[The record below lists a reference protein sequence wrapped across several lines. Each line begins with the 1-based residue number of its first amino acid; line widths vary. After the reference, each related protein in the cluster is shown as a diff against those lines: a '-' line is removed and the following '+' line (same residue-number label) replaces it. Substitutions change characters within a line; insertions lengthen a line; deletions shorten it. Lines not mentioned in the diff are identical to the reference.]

1 MLGVC
6 YYPEQWPP
14 EMWRDDARRMAEL
27 GIRYVRIA
35 EFAWSRIEPSPG
47 EFAWDWLD
55 DAIATL
61 GAADLQV
68 VMCTPTATPPKWL
81 VDRHPDILAW
91 DSEGRPRRFGS
102 RRHYDFSSPGWQQ
115 QTRRICTR
123 IAERYGQ
130 NQAVVGWQLDNE
142 YGCHDTVLS
151 YSPAAATGFRDWL
164 RDRYGT
170 VDALNAAWGGAF
182 WSQDYRHFEEVDP
195 PNLTVTA
202 PNPSHLLDYRRFASD
217 AVVAYNRLQAD
228 IVRAH
233 SPGRFIAHNFM
244 GFFTEF
250 DHFAVA
256 RDLDVVAW
264 DSYPLG
270 FTDQRMGLSTEDR
283 VRFARCGH
291 PDVPAFH
298 HDLYR
303 GIADSARR
311 EAARREAARGEAARG
326 EAARGEPARGEAGRR
341 EATRSPGTRGK
352 PTRWWVMEQQP
363 GPVNWASHNPAPAH
377 GMVRLWSWEVFA
389 HGGETVSYFRWRQA
403 TFAQEQMHAGLN
415 RPDYTPD
422 RASAEAAQVAR
433 ERADI
438 ELPPPGQG
446 DAALVFAYEA
456 AWVLEIQP
464 QGRSMRYQDLV
475 FAFYS
480 ALRRLG
486 VDIDVVPPGQPL
498 DGYRLVVVPTLPIVT
513 DAALAAFQAARGV
526 VVFGPRSGSKTQ
538 SFQHPASLAPG
549 PLQAMLPVKVSHV
562 ESLTEGLV
570 DTVVWRNQ
578 SYPVARWRE
587 TLESAH
593 PVTAR
598 YADTDGPAI
607 VANSSATGGN
617 AHYLGFWP
625 DDRFL
630 DDYLGEICRQQGIR
644 TLALGDTL
652 RVRRCGDLRFA
663 FNYGSAPVDA
673 PAAAGAAFLIGGR
686 SIPAPGLAVWRE

>member
-1 MLGVC
+1 MTARGMLGVC
-6 YYPEQWPP
+6 YYPEQWPQ
-14 EMWRDDARRMAEL
+14 EMWRDDARQMAEI

-47 EFAWDWLD
+47 AFDWDWLD
-55 DAIATL
+55 DAVAIL
-61 GAADLQV
+61 GSAGLQV

-81 VDRHPDILAW
+81 VDRHPDILPW
-91 DSEGRPRRFGS
+91 DREGRPRRFGS

-123 IAERYGQ
+123 IAERYGE
-130 NQAVVGWQLDNE
+130 NPAVAGWQLDNE

-151 YSPAAATGFRDWL
+151 YSPAAATAFRDWL
-164 RDRYGT
+164 RARYGT

-182 WSQDYRHFEEVDP
+182 WSQDYRRFEEVDP
-195 PNLTVTA
+195 PNLTVTF
-202 PNPSHLLDYRRFASD
+202 PNPAHELDYRRFSSD

-228 IVRAH
+228 IVRAR

-270 FTDQRMGLSTEDR
+270 FTDQRMGLPAEER
-283 VRFARCGH
+283 ARFARCGH
-291 PDVPAFH
+291 PDVPAFN

-303 GIADSARR
+303 GIAH
-311 EAARREAARGEAARG
+311 AARGEAA
-326 EAARGEPARGEAGRR
+326 
-341 EATRSPGTRGK
+341 
-352 PTRWWVMEQQP
+352 RWWVMEQQP
-363 GPVNWASHNPAPAH
+363 GPVNWASHNPAPAE
-377 GMVRLWSWEVFA
+377 GMVRLWSWEAFA

-403 TFAQEQMHAGLN
+403 AFAQEQMHAGLN

-422 RASAEAAQVAR
+422 RASREAAQVAR
-433 ERADI
+433 ERPDLD
-438 ELPPPGQG
+438 LPAPDRG
-446 DAALVFAYEA
+446 DAALVFDYEA
-456 AWVLEIQP
+456 AWVLQIQP

-486 VDIDVVPPGQPL
+486 LDIDVVPAGHAL

-513 DAALAAFQAARGV
+513 DAALAAFQAAAGA

-538 SFQHPASLAPG
+538 SFQHPSHLAPG
-549 PLQAMLPVKVSHV
+549 PLQAMLPVKVVQV
-562 ESLTEGLV
+562 ESLTDGLT
-570 DTVVWRNQ
+570 DTLVWRNQ
-578 SYPVARWRE
+578 AYPVTRWRE

-593 PVTAR
+593 PAAGR
-598 YADTDGPAI
+598 YADNDGAAI
-607 VANSSATGGN
+607 VAASLAGGN
-617 AHYLGFWP
+617 KAHYLGFWP

-630 DDYLGEICRQQGIR
+630 DDYLGELCREQGFATRPLGESLR
-644 TLALGDTL
+644 T
-652 RVRRCGDLRFA
+652 RRLGDLRFL
-663 FNYGSAPVDA
+663 FNYGTAPVEA
-673 PAAAGAAFLIGGR
+673 PAPDHAQFVLGDRHLPGPGMAA
-686 SIPAPGLAVWRE
+686 WKE